1 MPRPSCQQC
10 QRPST
15 VCLCHTITAITNR
28 WPIII
33 LQHPDEAKHAIGTA
47 IIAQLSLSQCQTISY
62 VSKEDSSKTNT
73 NVVPGQQSIVKII
86 SQQQP
91 LLVFPDED
99 GQSIDKISTEE
110 LRPLLFLDGT
120 WRKSRRMKYE
130 TPELAAL
137 PKVTI
142 HSSPSS
148 RYRIRKTPNENALST
163 LEAIAY
169 SLATLEQNKEKYQ
182 PLLTSMDW
190 MIDQQINAMGP
201 EVYRQNY
208 DGE

>member
-15 VCLCHTITAITNR
+15 VCLCHTISAITNR

-33 LQHPDEAKHAIGTA
+33 LQHPDEARHAIGTA
-47 IIAQLSLSQCQTISY
+47 IIAQLSLSQCRTISY
-62 VSKEDSSKTNT
+62 STKDKVAKNNT
-73 NVVPGQQSIVKII
+73 SVMPGQRSIVEII

-99 GQSIDKISTEE
+99 GQSIDQISAETV
-110 LRPLLFLDGT
+110 RPLLFLDGT
-120 WRKSRRMKYE
+120 WRKSRRMMHE

-137 PKVTI
+137 PKATI
-142 HSSPSS
+142 QTSPTS

-163 LEAIAY
+163 LEAIVY
-169 SLATLEQNKEKYQ
+169 SLATLEQNKEKYR
-182 PLLTSMDW
+182 PLLASMDW
-190 MIDQQINAMGP
+190 MIDQQIKAMGV
-201 EVYRQNY
+201 EVYQRNY
-208 DGE
+208 DG